1 MIWEMYQYL
10 NDYSFKKFDNVCD
23 YFYMVCTNSCKY
35 IYIYRK
41 CMYQIITYNCPT
53 TFQVE
58 QESTTSSLGLFVRRF
73 TFLGKIL
80 SGSNLNWRFSDI
92 QPTDFILAWAVGP
105 TIKTRSLIFFLFW
118 PAVCMLV
125 VHCRNPW
132 HKIASSTR

>member
-1 MIWEMYQYL
+1 MRNVPVPQWLFFLKNWQRLWLFLYGLYQ
-10 NDYSFKKFDNVCD
+10 F
-23 YFYMVCTNSCKY
+23 MQ

-58 QESTTSSLGLFVRRF
+58 QESTTSSLGLFVRQF